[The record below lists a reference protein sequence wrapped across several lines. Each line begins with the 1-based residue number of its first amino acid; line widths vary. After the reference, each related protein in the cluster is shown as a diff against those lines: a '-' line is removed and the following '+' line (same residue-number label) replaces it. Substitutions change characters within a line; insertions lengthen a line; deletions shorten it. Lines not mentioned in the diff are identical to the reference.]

1 MRAEGR
7 RELTTAKCCNAE
19 KWTTVKGFWDGTC
32 KEHVKSGCVVV
43 VEGVDK
49 GKWITISS
57 IAVPLKVGT
66 PMAAEVVGLCLLTS
80 ILDLVFDKK

>member
-1 MRAEGR
+1 M
-7 RELTTAKCCNAE
+7 
-19 KWTTVKGFWDGTC
+19 
-32 KEHVKSGCVVV
+32 KSGCVVV

-49 GKWITISS
+49 GKCITISS